1 MRKPIRLLYICI
13 FAVLVSSCKDESE
26 KTTVSESEGTATEVV
41 AVPPTQRAPKKEL
54 TPEDHAMLKSV
65 MVRLMNEPDLKKF
78 ASYLVTAELANK
90 LAAEGEF
97 TVFAPSNTAFE
108 SLTTEKINHYSNI
121 ENRKKLE
128 DLLKSHIVLGKWDKE
143 TLLQNIGKNG
153 KATLKTLD
161 GTTLTATKSGE
172 TIVIS
177 DKKSGKATV
186 VKGSIEGSNGFLYVV
201 DGVLN
206 AN

>member
-1 MRKPIRLLYICI
+1 MRKPITFLYICI
-13 FAVLVSSCKDESE
+13 FAVLVSSCKNDKQESKVE
-26 KTTVSESEGTATEVV
+26 ETEVTATEVV
-41 AVPPTQRAPKKEL
+41 PVAPTKRAPKKEL

-65 MVRLMNEPDLKKF
+65 MVRLMTESQLQKF
-78 ASYLVTAELANK
+78 ASYLVTAEMANK
-90 LAAEGEF
+90 LSGEGEF
-97 TVFAPSNTAFE
+97 TVFAPSNTAIE
-108 SLTTEKINHYSNI
+108 SLTPEKINFYSNI
-121 ENRKKLE
+121 DNRKKLE
-128 DLLKSHIVLGKWDKE
+128 DMLKSHIVVGKIDKE
-143 TLLQNIGKNG
+143 SLLQTIGKNG

-186 VKGSIEGSNGFLYVV
+186 IKGSIEGSNGFLYIV

-206 AN
+206 AH